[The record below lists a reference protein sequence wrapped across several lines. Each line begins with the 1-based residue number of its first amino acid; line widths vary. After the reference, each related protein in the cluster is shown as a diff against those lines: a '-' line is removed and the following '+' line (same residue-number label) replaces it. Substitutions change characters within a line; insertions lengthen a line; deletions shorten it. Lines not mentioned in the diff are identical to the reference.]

1 MGAGERS
8 TGISQWQLRG
18 PLIFLPEQRRWNIFP
33 SVGLTTDL
41 KCGGSSTPTKL
52 SKACGGKMSN
62 YYILFS
68 RRWLPLSCYPRTLIC
83 QHLPCFQPHDPQG
96 MEHHS
101 GDEVAL
107 VVNRSSHPKLCRPK
121 SELSLYITPVHVTQ
135 FIDLFDL
142 ELVCLRVE
150 SKHEPFPRPC

>member
-1 MGAGERS
+1 MNRHKPVADLKES
-8 TGISQWQLRG
+8 SESHL
-18 PLIFLPEQRRWNIFP
+18 LPEQVRQEIFP
-33 SVGLTTDL
+33 SVGLTSDL
-41 KCGGSSTPTKL
+41 KCGGSSTLTKL

-107 VVNRSSHPKLCRPK
+107 VVNQSSCPNYVAQNQ
-121 SELSLYITPVHVTQ
+121 S
-135 FIDLFDL
+135 
-142 ELVCLRVE
+142 
-150 SKHEPFPRPC
+150 